1 MDKKAAPTPVL
12 TPRQFKEY
20 QDFQDKSK
28 RDYTNSHNKFAP
40 INDAFEDFRRDTV
53 KPFTQNLTGPLGEA
67 ADAAVHYLNRDLV
80 SPINDK
86 GMNSGWSLFD
96 KGDPRY
102 PKRSYPGSEAK
113 SPGTNLAPLIKSP
126 GATNSPG
133 SAISPANV
141 PGKSPRPA
149 RILPSTQTAI
159 PSNTYKAIS
168 PKKPIGLPGANQ
180 SMLPKESPTTPTAPG
195 QELLPKHFPEPP
207 TMKKVNSMNKQTILD
222 AAKIAVKA
230 ASLMPYINEVYAGE
244 SKSKRLALALD
255 SAAEFFRTAA
265 DTMTPEAPD
274 MSADANDAT
283 HLENFLNSR
292 PKSNSGV
299 GLTSKPSR
307 GGNASGKQQRMTHE
321 ELIPHFGPQHMG
333 QYTLDGHAF
342 ESPDHALEHFKA
354 SASGTVKHPTEAKTL
369 KIEPMSI
376 AKSLGERAFSG
387 APGGK
392 ASETG
397 IKTLMAPHVQKVN
410 DAISKM
416 SDPDFVSE
424 KEEKPKGFDYEN
436 LPSSRMDDLG
446 PNTKVP
452 PAKSEKVQNLVQQMS
467 HGRDAAGKSLDTV
480 SLMEAF
486 HDATPEMSA
495 AQREKMIPNHLK
507 GEWSDTLKAMSDR
520 AAETTAKNNASTTND
535 KAINKRVED
544 VTNRGGFSPDDSTY
558 TDQNAISSTPQMNE
572 ARELA
577 RQDNPKT
584 PQEMAK
590 KVKNMAGEIGK
601 PQPAAGAPAVR
612 DPRTPNQV
620 NAPIPKMPWSETPGA
635 GGVIT
640 PNAPESDKSGKA
652 NPKDVKRI
660 MDMADDKISKGNVPE
675 EEEID
680 EPIDVSD
687 EDEKRGGNEEEN
699 EGRRKSDDDL
709 IGSDED
715 DEDENE
721 GEMDSTKNRSR
732 SQKNRLDNRASKVN
746 EIRTICAGMS
756 YHEYDMISE
765 ALLGM
770 GYSVNDILAVAD
782 NRAVNLENE
791 TEQAAQKTRARVG
804 KSPENLGR
812 QPRTEE
818 YKNIDRSTIRKASEG
833 EDINGS
839 SHAVMDAAFYTEPT
853 EDAKRGLRAKQ
864 VLNDFLTKQAE
875 ENPCWEGYKM
885 VGKKKKNGK
894 EVPNCVPKSKSAS
907 LLNEFLTKQAEEDPC
922 WEDYEM
928 VGTKKKNGKEVPNCV
943 PKSKAATMLN
953 QFLIKQA
960 EEEEDPCW
968 KDYEMIGTKKKNGK
982 EVPNCVPKSKAASVL
997 DDFLK
1002 KEAAG
1007 VQVSPGSG
1015 GNYSMAPRTDMSSKT
1030 VIEPGQG
1037 AYEPTFTKK
1046 TKDKPV
1052 PGYKTYKNELGATP
1066 RNGAEPITPEQQNDL
1081 LDARFPG
1088 GPVIKGK
1095 TTEYDRY
1102 TGPEGR
1108 RGPGNPNLPNTFRK
1122 KVPYGAGGPE
1132 ELPMSSLP
1140 QKEPNMFQQ
1149 FVEKAKNKLQQV
1161 PGAVRGLVDGA
1172 SPDNM
1177 DKAINKVKNSPG
1189 DFVNYLKGL
1198 HEKTFGTNNSMSPD
1212 ELAAQRIKANPPTQ
1226 KPIAVDTKGNAMVAA
1241 IEIRGLVKTAMLEI
1255 TAADQ
1260 YHLVVSAMKSLG
1272 YSVEDMLKAY
1282 GEI

>member
-1 MDKKAAPTPVL
+1 MDKKAAQAPSYTPQQIKNMQEQL
-12 TPRQFKEY
+12 YKER
-20 QDFQDKSK
+20 SN
-28 RDYTNSHNKFAP
+28 TNRNHSNFNVV
-40 INDAFEDFRRDTV
+40 NDVHKNDV
-53 KPFTQNLTGPLGEA
+53 KPLLQNQTEKMTGPVGEV
-67 ADAAVHYLNRDLV
+67 ADWASHHFN
-80 SPINDK
+80 K
-86 GMNSGWSLFD
+86 GVGNIGEGSGWSLFE
-96 KGDPRY
+96 KGDPRR
-102 PKRSYPGSEAK
+102 PKGPSPVQEVK
-113 SPGTNLAPLIKSP
+113 SPGSNLAPFTTPPGGAPSP
-126 GATNSPG
+126 VNG
-133 SAISPANV
+133 

-149 RILPSTQTAI
+149 RIIPPTQTAI

-168 PKKPIGLPGANQ
+168 PMKPIGLPGANQ
-180 SMLPKESPTTPTAPG
+180 SMLPRESPTTPTAPG

-265 DTMTPEAPD
+265 ETMTPEAPD
-274 MSADANDAT
+274 A
-283 HLENFLNSR
+283 LR
-292 PKSNSGV
+292 PQSKPGV
-299 GLTSKPSR
+299 GLTPKPYAR
-307 GGNASGKQQRMTHE
+307 GGGGEKSSLGHE
-321 ELIPHFGPQHMG
+321 ELLPLIGEHHMTSYTPQGVDTTDPAAALAHFQQTAKG
-333 QYTLDGHAF
+333 QYVEPL
-342 ESPDHALEHFKA
+342 
-354 SASGTVKHPTEAKTL
+354 SGTQGQGPKLSAPK
-369 KIEPMSI
+369 SI
-376 AKSLGERAFSG
+376 ADRSLSKPG
-387 APGGK
+387 AKGHENFLHGVVK
-392 ASETG
+392 GHSRKVDEQ
-397 IKTLMAPHVQKVN
+397 HV
-410 DAISKM
+410 KM
-416 SDPDFVSE
+416 SDPNFVSE
-424 KEEKPKGFDYEN
+424 KAEKAEKPKGFDYEN

-467 HGRDAAGKSLDTV
+467 HGRDAAGKPLDTFA
-480 SLMEAF
+480 LMEAF
-486 HDATPEMSA
+486 HDATPEMSD

-507 GEWSDTLKAMSDR
+507 GEWADTLKSMSDR
-520 AAETTAKNNASTTND
+520 AAEMTAKNNSSTTDD
-535 KAINKRVED
+535 KAVNKRVED
-544 VTNRGGFSPDDSTY
+544 NINRGGFSPDDSTY
-558 TDQNAISSTPQMNE
+558 TDPNAISSTPQMDE

-584 PQEMAK
+584 QQELSK

-620 NAPIPKMPWSETPGA
+620 NAPIPKMPWSATPGT
-635 GGVIT
+635 GGVVT
-640 PNAPESDKSGKA
+640 PNTSEPDKSGKA

-660 MDMADDKISKGNVPE
+660 MDMADDKISNGNIPE

-680 EPIDVSD
+680 EPIDISD

-715 DEDENE
+715 EEDENE
-721 GEMDSTKNRSR
+721 GEMDSARNRSR
-732 SQKNRLDNRASKVN
+732 SQRNRLNNSASKVN

-770 GYSVNDILAVAD
+770 GYSVDDILTVAD
-782 NRAVNLENE
+782 NRATNLGIE

-818 YKNIDRSTIRKASEG
+818 YKNIDRKTIRKASEG

-839 SHAVMDAAFYTEPT
+839 THAVMDATSYTEPT

-875 ENPCWEGYKM
+875 ENPCWEGY
-885 VGKKKKNGK
+885 
-894 EVPNCVPKSKSAS
+894 
-907 LLNEFLTKQAEEDPC
+907 
-922 WEDYEM
+922 
-928 VGTKKKNGKEVPNCV
+928 
-943 PKSKAATMLN
+943 
-953 QFLIKQA
+953 
-960 EEEEDPCW
+960 
-968 KDYEMIGTKKKNGK
+968 EMIGKKKKNGK

-1015 GNYSMAPRTDMSSKT
+1015 GNYSMAPRTDMSSRT
-1030 VIEPGQG
+1030 NIEPGQG
-1037 AYEPTFTKK
+1037 AFEQTFKKK
-1046 TKDKPV
+1046 TKDKPE
-1052 PGYKTYKNELGATP
+1052 PGYKTYKNQLGATP

-1108 RGPGNPNLPNTFRK
+1108 RGPGNPDLPNTFRK
-1122 KVPYGAGGPE
+1122 KVPYGAGGSE
-1132 ELPMSSLP
+1132 QLPMSSLP
-1140 QKEPNMFQQ
+1140 EKGPNMFQQ

-1177 DKAINKVKNSPG
+1177 DKAIDKVKNSPG

-1226 KPIAVDTKGNAMVAA
+1226 KPIAVDTKGNSMVAA
-1241 IEIRGLVKTAMLEI
+1241 IEIQGLVKTAMLEI